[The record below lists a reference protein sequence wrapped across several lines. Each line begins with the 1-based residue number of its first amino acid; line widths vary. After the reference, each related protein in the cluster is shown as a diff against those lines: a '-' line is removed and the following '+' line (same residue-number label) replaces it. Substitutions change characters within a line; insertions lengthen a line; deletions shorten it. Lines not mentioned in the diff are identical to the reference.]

1 MWPLI
6 GLLGYWVSTMPVWDK
21 IEQLADQFEQIIAE
35 TADTVQGVGG
45 DYSDWHNM
53 LYSSVRYR
61 RAHIEIVDKRD
72 SHGMYIL
79 HTTIFPHFNDPSP
92 IFGFDAVCGKN
103 KITGAFHDFSVSGD
117 PDSFMCNWFKDI
129 VGGLAW
135 NKPRALP
142 EWAQQIFSPAM
153 VAAGNLRE
161 DAEIDQLCDLAKT
174 TLDYYLANVGMN
186 QQSLA
191 DYHMAQNRYCH
202 WQKQNPQVVRSM
214 VAMGIPEATIKKFVG
229 EVLFPEVV

>member
-1 MWPLI
+1 
-6 GLLGYWVSTMPVWDK
+6 MPVWDK
-21 IEQLADQFEQIIAE
+21 IEKLADHFEQVIAQS
-35 TADTVQGVGG
+35 ADTVQGVGG

-53 LYSSVRYR
+53 LYSSPRYR

-103 KITGAFHDFSVSGD
+103 KITGAFHDYSHAGD
-117 PDSFMCNWFKDI
+117 PNSFMYLWFKAK
-129 VGGLAW
+129 VNGLEW
-135 NKPRALP
+135 NKPRQLP
-142 EWAQQIFSPAM
+142 EWAQQIFSPSM
-153 VAAGNLRE
+153 VAAGNLQE
-161 DAEIDQLCDLAKT
+161 EAEVDQLCEIAKA
-174 TLDYYLANVGMN
+174 TLDFYLANVGFD

-214 VAMGIPEATIKKFVG
+214 VAMGIEEQVITRFVE
-229 EVLFPEVV
+229 EVLFPEVL